1 MRFRTRMS
9 VTKLI
14 FIIIIV
20 SLCVFTGYY
29 VFADVEDKTGVI
41 VAFLSIAMTI
51 TNYYFKDKNSKD
63 YPDSLL
69 QEEEE
74 TEEETE
80 AVKDNQIWFD
90 LDSNEKEEWTS
101 D

>member
-1 MRFRTRMS
+1 MKNFWTKLS

-14 FIIIIV
+14 FIIVIL

-29 VFADVEDKTGVI
+29 VFADLEDKSGVV

-63 YPDSLL
+63 YPDSLI
-69 QEEEE
+69 
-74 TEEETE
+74 
-80 AVKDNQIWFD
+80 K
-90 LDSNEKEEWTS
+90 
-101 D
+101 